1 MNRRTFLTAL
11 PVLAFSAGI
20 ISRLVPERGV
30 AGAFI
35 EDDEWNWWRNLPR
48 TLLSASDDPFAAAL
62 IRAAARRSD
71 IRIVYS
77 GGSEGGGS
85 RVISPLGVFT
95 VEGYQG
101 VYVSALCHRRN
112 AERVFRLDR
121 IEALA

>member
-1 MNRRTFLTAL
+1 MNRRTFLAAL

-30 AGAFI
+30 PGNFI
-35 EDDEWNWWRNLPR
+35 EDDEWAWWQNLKR
-48 TLLSASDDPFAAAL
+48 TLLSASDDPFAATL
-62 IRAAARRSD
+62 IQAAARRSN

-77 GGSEGGGS
+77 GGSEAGGS

-95 VEGYQG
+95 VDGYEGI
-101 VYVSALCHRRN
+101 YVSALCHRRN

>member
-20 ISRLVPERGV
+20 ISRLVPERGYP
-30 AGAFI
+30 GDFI

-48 TLLSASDDPFAAAL
+48 TLLSASDDPFAMAL
-62 IRAAARRSD
+62 IQAAARRSD

-77 GGSEGGGS
+77 GGSEAGGS

-101 VYVSALCHRRN
+101 IYVSALCHRRN

>member
-1 MNRRTFLTAL
+1 MVRVFISAFYIRGRTFTGGQTKGN
-11 PVLAFSAGI
+11 S
-20 ISRLVPERGV
+20 
-30 AGAFI
+30 I
-35 EDDEWNWWRNLPR
+35 EDDGWAWWRNLPR

-62 IRAAARRSD
+62 IQAAARRSD

-77 GGSEGGGS
+77 GGSEVGGS

-101 VYVSALCHRRN
+101 IYVSALCHRRN
-112 AERVFRLDR
+112 SERVFRLDR

>member
-20 ISRLVPERGV
+20 ISRLVPEQGV
-30 AGAFI
+30 PGAFI

-48 TLLSASDDPFAAAL
+48 TILSASDDPFAAAL
-62 IRAAARRSD
+62 IQAAARRSN
-71 IRIVYS
+71 IRIVYA
-77 GGSEGGGS
+77 GGSEVGGS

-95 VEGYQG
+95 VEGYEG

-121 IEALA
+121 IEAVA

>member
-1 MNRRTFLTAL
+1 MNRRSFLTAL

-20 ISRLVPERGV
+20 FRLIPERGGP
-30 AGAFI
+30 AGNFV
-35 EDDEWNWWRNLPR
+35 EDDEWAWWRNLPR
-48 TLLSASDDPFAAAL
+48 TLLTASDEPFAAAL

-77 GGSEGGGS
+77 GGSEAGGS

-95 VEGYQG
+95 VEGYEG
-101 VYVSALCHRRN
+101 VYVSAVCHRRN